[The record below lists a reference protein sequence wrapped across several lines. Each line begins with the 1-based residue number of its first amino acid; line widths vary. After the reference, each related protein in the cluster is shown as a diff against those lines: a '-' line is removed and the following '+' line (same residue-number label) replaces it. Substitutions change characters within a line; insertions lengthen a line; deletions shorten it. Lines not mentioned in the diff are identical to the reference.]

1 MAKWADYCISA
12 VRYNQQHT
20 HIDQVKV
27 HVDSEETISDVSV
40 WTRADVVKSLE
51 SGKTFV
57 TILKN
62 AAGKWIKGQT
72 VYIITVKGMKYIKTI
87 DNGKEADNL
96 ENLPEF

>member
-1 MAKWADYCISA
+1 MTKWADYGISA

-27 HVDSEETISDVSV
+27 HVDTGEVINSASI
-40 WTRADVVKSLE
+40 WLRADVVKALE
-51 SGKTFV
+51 KGNTFV

-62 AAGKWIKGQT
+62 AEGKWVKGQT
-72 VYIITVKGMKYIKTI
+72 VYVITVKGVKYIKTV

>member
-1 MAKWADYCISA
+1 MAKWADYGISA

-27 HVDSEETISDVSV
+27 HVDTGEVINNSSI
-40 WTRADVVKSLE
+40 WQRADVVRALE
-51 SGKTFV
+51 KGNTFV

-62 AAGKWIKGQT
+62 VEGKWVKGQT
-72 VYIITVKGMKYIKTI
+72 VYIITVKGVKYLKTV